1 MEVVDTLQH
10 NDSLNDVFERE
21 PFSVLVRS
29 TREGIIIAQRKM
41 ATVKPF
47 LINPLTPVVS
57 KSYLVSP

>member
-29 TREGIIIAQRKM
+29 TREGMYVCQ
-41 ATVKPF
+41 TVHMP
-47 LINPLTPVVS
+47 IVCTCNCSSVCVNIWA
-57 KSYLVSP
+57 

>member
-29 TREGIIIAQRKM
+29 TREGIIIAQRK
-41 ATVKPF
+41 TVTVRPF
-47 LINPLTPVVS
+47 LKDTSL
-57 KSYLVSP
+57 